1 MRKYLPAGF
10 LGRRST
16 LRTRRKETVYLSA
29 ASLRVFRL
37 KLCDERPLALRFMFP
52 LLCSSSA
59 TARPSNRQQVL
70 STARNTAGETC
81 ILGSDGCEAPRPGGR
96 CANHLRRSAFVRLVF
111 GRDHLRDSQK
121 KKQSNSTQQVCES
134 SASNSATSAL
144 LLRVRRTANRC
155 FRRRGTQQGE
165 TCIPGHDGYEAPRP
179 GPLCANHSRRIAFA
193 SRVLGRRST
202 LRTRRNSRTQRSK
215 SASLPLQTMSRALSR
230 SAIHVS
236 PAVFLERNCA
246 SVEPPTGAFDGEE
259 HSRGDVHPWA

>member
-121 KKQSNSTQQVCES
+121 
-134 SASNSATSAL
+134 
-144 LLRVRRTANRC
+144 
-155 FRRRGTQQGE
+155 
-165 TCIPGHDGYEAPRP
+165 
-179 GPLCANHSRRIAFA
+179 
-193 SRVLGRRST
+193 
-202 LRTRRNSRTQRSK
+202 RNSRTQRSK
-215 SASLPLQTMSRALSR
+215 SASLPLQTLRRAPSY
-230 SAIHVS
+230 
-236 PAVFLERNCA
+236 CA